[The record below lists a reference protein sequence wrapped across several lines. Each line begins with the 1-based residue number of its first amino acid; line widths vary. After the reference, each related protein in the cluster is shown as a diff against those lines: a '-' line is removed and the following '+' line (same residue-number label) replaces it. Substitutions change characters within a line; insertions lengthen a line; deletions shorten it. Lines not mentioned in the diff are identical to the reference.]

1 MEVAVL
7 ILTRGEGERVVI
19 PRARLEVVVQVING
33 NTVKLG
39 FRAPQRYEIFRGE
52 VFDRMAMD
60 DWDEDEDTNEEDV
73 K

>member
-1 MEVAVL
+1 ML

-60 DWDEDEDTNEEDV
+60 DWDEETEEEDQ

>member
-1 MEVAVL
+1 VL
-7 ILTRGEGERVVI
+7 ILTRCESERVVI
-19 PRARLEVVVQVING
+19 PRSRIEIVVVEVRG

>member
-1 MEVAVL
+1 ML

-60 DWDEDEDTNEEDV
+60 DWDEDTEEEDQ

>member
-1 MEVAVL
+1 VL
-7 ILTRGEGERVVI
+7 ILTRCEGERVVI

-60 DWDEDEDTNEEDV
+60 DRDEDTEEEDQ

>member
-7 ILTRGEGERVVI
+7 ILTRCEGERVLV
-19 PRARLEVVVQVING
+19 PRSRLEVVVVEING

-60 DWDEDEDTNEEDV
+60 DWDEDEDTTEEDQ